1 MSNTTNPITARRLK
15 DRKSL
20 IIAIAIIAVAAAG
33 FYLFY
38 AFIVKWT
45 YIEHDIGWN
54 KDVRREPVYAARE
67 FLEKQGIETEY
78 RRSFA
83 LFDKLDGNS
92 SRNTPGP
99 NDTIVLFDSF
109 GVISEAR
116 FEKLSPWLH
125 SGGTLVTST
134 YNPRNKGVE
143 PDELFYYLGVE
154 VHESISDRKSVV

>member
-83 LFDKLDGNS
+83 LFDKLDGN
-92 SRNTPGP
+92 R
-99 NDTIVLFDSF
+99 
-109 GVISEAR
+109 
-116 FEKLSPWLH
+116 
-125 SGGTLVTST
+125 
-134 YNPRNKGVE
+134 
-143 PDELFYYLGVE
+143 
-154 VHESISDRKSVV
+154 DRKSVV